1 VPAAALR
8 TFSLLSTML
17 LAQTNTTAPA
27 RPATNRSGSHS
38 SPAVGHAIAA
48 VTPTMATAATR
59 SARSC
64 ACRGMTV
71 MQSTVPARFPR

>member
-1 VPAAALR
+1 LR

-27 RPATNRSGSHS
+27 TPARARSSSHGSQ
-38 SPAVGHAIAA
+38 ATGHAIAA
-48 VTPTMATAATR
+48 VTATIAAAAIR